1 MLKNKKNRLLTGFTL
16 IELLVVIAIIGILAG
31 IVLVNVNAARNKAK
45 DAGIKGSMLSLS
57 TMGEMFYDDP
67 AGGNYSYT
75 NVCTF
80 TGGDFPKVKVAV
92 DKLSTMYCD
101 STATAWAACAQ
112 LKADITKYWCV
123 DSTGVKKEVTG
134 TCSSAPTNSVCP

>member
-31 IVLVNVNAARNKAK
+31 IVLVNVNTARNKAK

-67 AGGNYSYT
+67 AGGNFSYT
-75 NVCTF
+75 LVCTHAKS
-80 TGGDFPKVKVAV
+80 DFPKVTTAV
-92 DKLSTMYCD
+92 NKLSTMLCSD
-101 STATAWAACAQ
+101 TATEWAACAQ

-134 TCSSAPTNSVCP
+134 TCAAANVC